1 MDSRPKPPSEKSTL
15 SPAPEMHRSTPPRTS
30 PLHSSPLAKEVPLPG
45 VPAIDLGDAASE
57 ASGQSSPDHLPGS
70 RRRGLSTST
79 IRPNQSTGSV
89 PVARVASN
97 PLPYGQAATASFSS
111 LVVQG
116 GYPVTR
122 SRSSSTGRGRSIS
135 PASRL
140 GESIFTWRVRSRR
153 SETPPNGVP
162 QSWWNDH
169 EVEARPW
176 SEAGKRQKSIP
187 KEQTE
192 GWHRTRKRVAEAVVN
207 VLGVAEDVGHEAL
220 VISSELLEFAPL
232 PGLRVAAL
240 ALLDIWEALQ
250 MVDVNRMAC
259 LRLTER
265 CATILFS
272 VREEI
277 AEAGDQVGEELIYP
291 IQRLV
296 ESFTQ
301 VHHFLQKQNHRP
313 FIKRYLKRDEIQRHI
328 AVCDSALTD
337 ALGMFSLSIQIRI
350 LKQVLQ
356 AEQQRQADTAAL
368 LDELHGRREQPRAL
382 PAAAANKLQLAGAE
396 EPQVADVKA
405 VASIDRFLH
414 ANPEQIRETLN
425 TITLRQ
431 NEHDLAQDTADLRQL
446 MRDAL
451 QANSDVDMI
460 RVLQVGRDEMPEA
473 IKALQRALES
483 EVARENAAADQEDTV
498 LIASISSTAVTHPGA
513 AAGEGANLTRSAT
526 IASVE
531 SRKTASDRSSSHR
544 RTPKD
549 TLDREFI
556 ETGIDALRRLSTAE
570 VSLPSWTITRYE
582 VDREQKIG
590 IGFFSD
596 VYKGTWRDR
605 TVAIKVLA
613 DMTPRQLFIHEV
625 NIWKSLAHP
634 NVLELLGASSASSE
648 PPWFFVSPY
657 LKNGSLVSY
666 LKGLPSL
673 DSVDLLK
680 MIHEIA
686 KGMAYL
692 HSKEVLHGDLK
703 GANVLVDD
711 RGHCV
716 ISDFGQSE
724 IKSEIYRLS
733 GTPTPHGTLR
743 WQAPELMAGHSGLTQ
758 QIDVYA
764 FAICCIEVLTK
775 GALPWPLADDDAV
788 RHFVLKE
795 NMRPE
800 IPLVNQKWIPLL
812 TEIMRAC
819 WRRDPAGRPPFSK
832 VVTDIQRM
840 RQSVGGDI
848 KDSPRPPHHE
858 LPEVRDSPDMHPIPL
873 PPLPPD
879 TTATFIEDNSLSSE
893 ASYQTARG
901 TSPMPSEPSYVERV
915 LPSPLSSRHS
925 SMGLSDTDD
934 SHSDSG
940 IMLDPPG
947 YQSPPPIDEHN
958 AELRNERRYRMLL
971 QHEFHPSLSLPL
983 WTPTQVPLGSVGYL
997 SKPEGTF
1004 VTLFNAFK
1012 PLDSSGGRMNDMAS
1026 IEGFGRVTIG
1036 TQKSDKRNVAQ
1047 RGMDMIQS
1055 WLTSR
1060 SNQPPTTVSR
1070 RYSSPLRAGHKT
1082 AHLFTES
1089 TAYRYI
1095 DDLGAPKRW
1104 FKVNVDA
1111 ILKEYGDEH
1120 RIGREDLFLII
1131 GTLEAQDYALYV
1143 GHSHPDGQLNFN
1155 VYSSPRAGQ
1164 PWGHFSTTD
1173 DLSSSLVGGP
1183 VYDEP
1188 EGHQLDVSAS
1198 KVSTVGRGG
1207 KWDAVLLARL
1217 RFTTDGAEPTSK

>member
-1 MDSRPKPPSEKSTL
+1 MDSRPKPSVGKHSAQ
-15 SPAPEMHRSTPPRTS
+15 SAPEMVRSTPTRSS
-30 PLHSSPLAKEVPLPG
+30 PLHSSPLTKVVSLPG
-45 VPAIDLGDAASE
+45 VPTIDLGDDAPESSNAPTDLLDG
-57 ASGQSSPDHLPGS
+57 SGP
-70 RRRGLSTST
+70 
-79 IRPNQSTGSV
+79 
-89 PVARVASN
+89 
-97 PLPYGQAATASFSS
+97 
-111 LVVQG
+111 
-116 GYPVTR
+116 
-122 SRSSSTGRGRSIS
+122 SIS
-135 PASRL
+135 PLRD
-140 GESIFTWRVRSRR
+140 SIFTWRVRSHR
-153 SETPPNGVP
+153 SETPPDGVP
-162 QSWWNDH
+162 QSWWHAH
-169 EVEARPW
+169 EVDARPW
-176 SEAGKRQKSIP
+176 SDVEKRTKSVP
-187 KEQTE
+187 PEQAE
-192 GWHRTRKRVAEAVVN
+192 GWQRTRKRVAEAVVN

-265 CATILFS
+265 CATILYS

-277 AEAGDQVGEELIYP
+277 AEAGDHVGEELLYP

-301 VHHFLQKQNHRP
+301 VHRFLQKQNHRP

-328 AVCDSALTD
+328 GVCDSALTD

-356 AEQQRQADTAAL
+356 AEQQRQIDTAAL
-368 LDELHGRREQPRAL
+368 LDELHGRH
-382 PAAAANKLQLAGAE
+382 E
-396 EPQVADVKA
+396 EPRGVPTAPSTPSSSRAQT
-405 VASIDRFLH
+405 SRTSSTPH
-414 ANPEQIRETLN
+414 HRIRTTLSSV
-425 TITLRQ
+425 TLRQ
-431 NEHDLAQDTADLRQL
+431 NEHDLARDTADFRQL
-446 MRDAL
+446 MRSAL
-451 QANSDVDMI
+451 QANSDVEMI
-460 RVLQVGRDEMPEA
+460 RILQVGRDEMPEA

-483 EVARENAAADQEDTV
+483 EVERENAAADQEDTV
-498 LIASISSTAVTHPGA
+498 LVASISSTAVTHPGA
-513 AAGEGANLTRSAT
+513 TGGEGANLTRSST
-526 IASVE
+526 VASVE
-531 SRKTASDRSSSHR
+531 SKKTASDRSSSLR

-582 VDREQKIG
+582 VDREQKMG
-590 IGFFSD
+590 LGSSRMC
-596 VYKGTWRDR
+596 TR
-605 TVAIKVLA
+605 
-613 DMTPRQLFIHEV
+613 LFIHEV
-625 NIWKSLAHP
+625 NIWKSLSHP
-634 NVLELLGASSASSE
+634 NVLELLGASSTSSE

-657 LKNGSLVSY
+657 MKNGSLVSY

-692 HSKEVLHGDLK
+692 HSKGVLHGDLK

-724 IKSEIYRLS
+724 IKSEVYRLS

-743 WQAPELMAGHSGLTQ
+743 WQAPELMAGQSELTQ

-764 FAICCIEVLTK
+764 GEHA
-775 GALPWPLADDDAV
+775 
-788 RHFVLKE
+788 
-795 NMRPE
+795 PE
-800 IPLVNQKWIPLL
+800 IPVLNQKWTPLL
-812 TEIMRAC
+812 AEIMGTC
-819 WRRDPAGRPPFSK
+819 WRRDAPGRPSFAK
-832 VVTDIQRM
+832 VVQDIQQL
-840 RQSVGGDI
+840 RQRVGGDI

-858 LPEVRDSPDMHPIPL
+858 LPDERKSPDMHPIPL

-879 TTATFIEDNSLSSE
+879 TTATFVEGNSLSSE

-901 TSPMPSEPSYVERV
+901 TSPAPSEPAPSYVEHL
-915 LPSPLSSRHS
+915 LPSPDFSRRSSL
-925 SMGLSDTDD
+925 GLSDTDD
-934 SHSDSG
+934 SRSDSAV
-940 IMLDPPG
+940 MLDPPG
-947 YQSPPPIDEHN
+947 YQSPPPLDEHN
-958 AELRNERRYRMLL
+958 AELRDERRYRMLL

-983 WTPTQVPLGSVGYL
+983 WTPSHVPLGAVGYL
-997 SKPEGTF
+997 SKPDGKF
-1004 VTLFNAFK
+1004 VMLFNAFK
-1012 PLDSSGGRMNDMAS
+1012 PLDSSGGRTGNMAS
-1026 IEGFGRVTIG
+1026 IDGYGRVTTG

-1047 RGMDMIQS
+1047 RGIDMIQS
-1055 WLTSR
+1055 WITSK

-1070 RYSSPLRAGHKT
+1070 RYSSPMRAGHKT

-1089 TAYRYI
+1089 TAYRYM

-1104 FKVNVDA
+1104 FKANVDA

-1120 RIGREDLFLII
+1120 CIRREDLFLVI

-1143 GHSHPDGQLNFN
+1143 SHSHPDGQLNFN

-1164 PWGHFSTTD
+1164 PWGHFSTTT
-1173 DLSSSLVGGP
+1173 DLSSSMVGGP

-1188 EGHQLDVSAS
+1188 DGNPLDVSAN
-1198 KVSTVGRGG
+1198 KVSDVGRGG

-1217 RFTTDGAEPTSK
+1217 RFTTDGVDPTSK